1 MKRFVAL
8 VIGLGLA
15 AQARAETPCNV
26 LEGGKVWLPG
36 ARMAEV
42 DLVLR
47 AGRIEAVGKGVSGAG
62 CTRVDAAGKTITAG
76 FVDPYTSLG
85 LVEISGEDS
94 TVDTEL
100 KALHQDDQ
108 SAIRA
113 AVRASLGYNP
123 RSIAIPVTR
132 LHGVTSAVVVPTGGI
147 VSGDAFWVDL
157 AGESRAAI
165 VREPI
170 GMVANLGARSESRA
184 SGMHVFDLAL
194 KEALLWMKQTG
205 PGGPKADKRQRADF
219 ATPIVDL
226 EALGPVVRGEIP
238 VIANVNRAADIES
251 LLALTEGTQVRF
263 VLVGGAEAWMV
274 AKALAA
280 RKVPVI
286 VDPLLYG
293 PGGFDQLRARPDNAA
308 LLAAAGVPV
317 LMSVMNTHQT
327 RKLRQV
333 AGNAVREGLR
343 WEDALLAVTE
353 RPAAAFGLAEYGR
366 LEAKAVANVVVWS
379 GDPFELSTQAER
391 VYIRGVE
398 VPKTSRQTELRD
410 RWRRITPE
418 AP

>member
-1 MKRFVAL
+1 
-8 VIGLGLA
+8 
-15 AQARAETPCNV
+15 
-26 LEGGKVWLPG
+26 
-36 ARMAEV
+36 
-42 DLVLR
+42 
-47 AGRIEAVGKGVSGAG
+47 
-62 CTRVDAAGKTITAG
+62 
-76 FVDPYTSLG
+76 
-85 LVEISGEDS
+85 
-94 TVDTEL
+94 
-100 KALHQDDQ
+100 
-108 SAIRA
+108 
-113 AVRASLGYNP
+113 
-123 RSIAIPVTR
+123 
-132 LHGVTSAVVVPTGGI
+132 
-147 VSGDAFWVDL
+147 
-157 AGESRAAI
+157 
-165 VREPI
+165 
-170 GMVANLGARSESRA
+170 
-184 SGMHVFDLAL
+184 
-194 KEALLWMKQTG
+194 
-205 PGGPKADKRQRADF
+205 
-219 ATPIVDL
+219 
-226 EALGPVVRGEIP
+226 
-238 VIANVNRAADIES
+238 
-251 LLALTEGTQVRF
+251 
-263 VLVGGAEAWMV
+263 MV

>member
-1 MKRFVAL
+1 MRRSSIAMMV
-8 VIGLGLA
+8 VIGLGLVGS
-15 AQARAETPCNV
+15 ARAEAPCVV
-26 LEGGKVWLPG
+26 LAGGKAWLPG
-36 ARMAEV
+36 ARLAEV

-47 AGRIEAVGKGVSGAG
+47 AGRIEAVGAGVSGSG
-62 CTRVDAAGKTITAG
+62 CARVDASGKTITAG

-100 KALHQDDQ
+100 KALHQDGQ

-132 LHGVTSAVVVPTGGI
+132 LHGVTSAVVVPTGGL
-147 VSGDAFWVDL
+147 VSGGAFWVDL

-170 GMVANLGARSESRA
+170 AMVANLGARAESRA
-184 SGMHVFDLAL
+184 SGMYVFDLAL
-194 KEALLWMKQTG
+194 KEALLWMKQKG
-205 PGGPKADKRQRADF
+205 AWEKRQRADF
-219 ATPIVDL
+219 ETPTLDL

-238 VIANVNRAADIES
+238 VLANVNRAADIES
-251 LLALTEGTQVRF
+251 LLALSEGTKVRF
-263 VLVGGAEAWMV
+263 VLVGGAEAWLV
-274 AKALAA
+274 AKELAA

-317 LMSVMNTHQT
+317 MMSVMNTHQT

-353 RPAAAFGLAEYGR
+353 RPAEAFGLAGYGR
-366 LEAKAVANVVVWS
+366 LEAAAVANVVVWS
-379 GDPFELSTQAER
+379 GDPFELSSRAER

-410 RWRRITPE
+410 RWRRIAPE
-418 AP
+418 SP

>member
-15 AQARAETPCNV
+15 AQARAETPCIV
-26 LEGGKVWLPG
+26 LEGGNVWLPG

-47 AGRIEAVGKGVSGAG
+47 AGRIEAVGKGVSGVG

-76 FVDPYTSLG
+76 FVDAYTSLG

-184 SGMHVFDLAL
+184 AGMHVFDLAL

-205 PGGPKADKRQRADF
+205 GGPKADKRQRADF
-219 ATPIVDL
+219 TTPILDL

-286 VDPLLYG
+286 VDPLIYG

-398 VPKTSRQTELRD
+398 VPKTSRQTELRE